1 MQIFGV
7 VNIQPAGI
15 EKELIDKTYHIT
27 LSENNWERLENRI
40 DELIEELE
48 NACYKRFMDEYEY
61 CFDSKNQLD
70 YFIDFY
76 AAERM
81 DNDFYVDENYIFFEH
96 VNYVKSYN

>member
-1 MQIFGV
+1 M
-7 VNIQPAGI
+7 
-15 EKELIDKTYHIT
+15 IDKTYHIT